1 MISKLKLQSEHLKKQ
16 LMPKVQ
22 LLINRWQLLQAREQ
36 QLLMLMAVVAVLSIV
51 FYGVTGVIKYNDRVI
66 REVVNLN
73 QFRVF
78 SKQAANSYKVLNKV
92 QANTFNQVN
101 LVQVKADVVQ
111 VLQVKDPDIL
121 IQDGQMTVNVPNVQ
135 YNQVVT
141 LLEQFRRSYAL
152 FPSQVNITRQSK
164 AGYVSFNA
172 IFWVK
177 Q

>member
-1 MISKLKLQSEHLKKQ
+1 MISKLKLQSERLKKQ
-16 LMPKVQ
+16 LMPKIQ

-51 FYGVTGVIKYNDRVI
+51 FYGVTGIIKYNDRI
-66 REVVNLN
+66 TREVVNLN
-73 QFRVF
+73 QFRIF

-111 VLQVKDPDIL
+111 VLQIKDPDIL

>member
-1 MISKLKLQSEHLKKQ
+1 MITKLKFQSENLKKQ

-36 QLLMLMAVVAVLSIV
+36 QLLTLMAVVAVLSIV
-51 FYGVTGVIKYNDRVI
+51 FYSVTGLIQYNNRVT
-66 REVVNLN
+66 REVSNLN
-73 QFRVF
+73 QFRLF
-78 SKQAANSYKVLNKV
+78 SKQAANSYKALNKV

-121 IQDGQMTVNVPNVQ
+121 IQDGQMTINVPNVQ

-141 LLEQFRRSYAL
+141 LFEQFRRSYAL
-152 FPSQVNITRQSK
+152 FPSQVTIIRQSK

-172 IFWVK
+172 VFEVK